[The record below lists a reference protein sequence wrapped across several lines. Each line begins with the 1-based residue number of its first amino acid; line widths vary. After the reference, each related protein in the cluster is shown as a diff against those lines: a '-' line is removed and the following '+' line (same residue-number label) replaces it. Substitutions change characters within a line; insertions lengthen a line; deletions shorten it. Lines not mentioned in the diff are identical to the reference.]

1 MYKNKK
7 SKKNIY
13 FNLIYSYLK
22 ESNLFHHL

>member
-7 SKKNIY
+7 SKKIIN
-13 FNLIYSYLK
+13 FNLIYSNLK